1 MTKNRI
7 LKTILT
13 AALAVCM
20 IVSVGNFPVS
30 ASETDTAIHVSIIHT
45 NDIHGRVESDDYN
58 QVLGLERVRTVVET
72 KSSESDGMLVLDAGD
87 YYHGQSIATIDQ
99 GESVAALL
107 SAVGYDAM
115 TAGNHDW
122 NYGQDRLK
130 ELADISDVPI
140 LTGNVVDEDGN
151 AFFDQEYLIK
161 EIEKDGVTLKIG
173 VFGVIDPEIYSAT
186 APDNVD
192 GLTFT
197 DMAEYAAKAQEELRA
212 QGCQV
217 VIGLAHCIAPASL
230 AASVDGVDL
239 WIAGHE
245 HTEIDTEVTTPNG
258 GTSLVVETGY
268 YLWTI
273 GDVELDCTLDADGN
287 LLSLSLDEQL
297 ISYEEGTEIEKN
309 AEIVSLLEEIA
320 EAQSPILDEV
330 IASVSE
336 DLDGV
341 WEHTRIGETNLGRA
355 IACGYLLETGADVA
369 FENAGGIR
377 DSIAAGDVTY
387 GDVLNVSPY
396 GNYVVTKSL
405 TGAEIVSMMETSLD
419 IMKSNIASNEAGDYD
434 GWVSN
439 SGNVLQIAGM
449 QVTYDM
455 SQEKGNRVVSCTIQG
470 EPVEADREYLVA
482 MNNYLATDTA
492 DYPEL
497 DGKSNVNEYGACE
510 DILTAY
516 LNQDESLILEQIH
529 TLGLIE
535 ATEENDDSPSAT
547 DDGADD
553 TSDTDG
559 TDDGTGTDDLSDTD
573 DSDDADD
580 ADGTDD
586 TNASDD
592 TDDAV
597 AADGADDS
605 DSDSDSNS
613 TDSSSASVT
622 TASTAQTGDDDF
634 GYLFVLMAVA
644 VLVGTTVYN
653 KKRGE
658 SA

>member
-7 LKTILT
+7 LKMMLT
-13 AALAVCM
+13 AVLAVCLT
-20 IVSVGNFPVS
+20 VSAGNFPVS
-30 ASETDTAIHVSIIHT
+30 ASETETAIHVSIIHT

-72 KSSESDGMLVLDAGD
+72 KNSESDGTLVLDAGD

-99 GESVAALL
+99 GESVAQLL

-130 ELADISDVPI
+130 ELEELSGVPI

-151 AFFDQEYLIK
+151 AFFEQEYLIK

-173 VFGVIDPEIYSAT
+173 VFGVIDSEIYSAT
-186 APDNVD
+186 APDNVE
-192 GLTFT
+192 GLIFT

-245 HTEIDTEVTTPNG
+245 HAEIDTEVITPNG
-258 GTSLVVETGY
+258 GTTLVVETGY

-297 ISYEEGTEIEKN
+297 ISYEEGTAIEKDE
-309 AEIVSLLEEIA
+309 EIVSLLEAIS

-330 IASVSE
+330 VAYISE

-355 IACGYLLETGADVA
+355 IAYGYLLETGADVA

-419 IMKSNIASNEAGDYD
+419 IMKSNIASDEAGNYD

-439 SGNVLQIAGM
+439 SGNVLQFAGM
-449 QVTYDM
+449 TVTYDM
-455 SQEKGNRVVSCTIQG
+455 SQEKGSRVVSCTIQG
-470 EPVEADREYLVA
+470 EAVEADRAYLVA

-497 DGKSNVNEYGACE
+497 DGKGNVNEYGACE

-516 LNQDESLILEQIH
+516 LNQDESVILTQIH

-535 ATEENDDSPSAT
+535 ASDDDSASAT
-547 DDGADD
+547 
-553 TSDTDG
+553 SDG
-559 TDDGTGTDDLSDTD
+559 TDDTGDTDGTGTDDTSGTD
-573 DSDDADD
+573 NSDD

-586 TNASDD
+586 ADSESASD
-592 TDDAV
+592 
-597 AADGADDS
+597 
-605 DSDSDSNS
+605 S
-613 TDSSSASVT
+613 TDSSSSSSVT
-622 TASTAQTGDDDF
+622 TASTARTGDEDS
-634 GYLFVLMAVA
+634 GYLFVLLAAAVIA
-644 VLVGTTVYN
+644 GTTVYN
-653 KKRGE
+653 RKRGK

>member
-7 LKTILT
+7 LKMILT
-13 AALAVCM
+13 AVLAVCLT
-20 IVSVGNFPVS
+20 VSVGNFPVA
-30 ASETDTAIHVSIIHT
+30 ASETETDIHVSIIHT

-72 KSSESDGMLVLDAGD
+72 KNSESDGTLVLDAGD

-130 ELADISDVPI
+130 ELAEISGVPV

-186 APDNVD
+186 APDNVE

-212 QGCQV
+212 QGCQI

-245 HTEIDTEVTTPNG
+245 HTEIDTEVTTPDG

-297 ISYEEGTEIEKN
+297 ISYEEGTGIEKD

-330 IASVSE
+330 AAYISE

-355 IACGYLLETGADVA
+355 IAYGYLLETGADVA

-419 IMKSNIASNEAGDYD
+419 IMKSNIASDEAGDYD

-439 SGNVLQIAGM
+439 SGNVLQFAGM
-449 QVTYDM
+449 IVTYDM
-455 SQEKGNRVVSCTIQG
+455 SQEKGSRVVSCTIQG
-470 EPVEADREYLVA
+470 EAVEADREYLVA

-497 DGKSNVNEYGACE
+497 DGKGNVNEYGACE

-516 LNQDESLILEQIH
+516 LNQDESVILVQIH

-535 ATEENDDSPSAT
+535 ATDEDDDLSSADET
-547 DDGADD
+547 DDTG
-553 TSDTDG
+553 DTDG
-559 TDDGTGTDDLSDTD
+559 TDDGAGTNDTSGTD
-573 DSDDADD
+573 DSDDDD

-586 TNASDD
+586 ADSGSASD
-592 TDDAV
+592 
-597 AADGADDS
+597 
-605 DSDSDSNS
+605 S
-613 TDSSSASVT
+613 TDSSSSAVT
-622 TASTAQTGDDDF
+622 TATTVQSGDEDP
-634 GYLFVLMAVA
+634 GYLFVLLAAAVI
-644 VLVGTTVYN
+644 VGTTVYN
-653 KKRGE
+653 KNRGKSAIGQTLE
-658 SA
+658 SGIYIW